1 MKHSYRMK
9 YRRLVAPALGLLAL
23 LLLAP
28 PAARAESA
36 RVEAFVFEG
45 VHFQVP
51 GLQLGF
57 EVITEGTANYT
68 IERTMRNL
76 FPFDT
81 NLTVIGAWGYTGDK
95 LTIKVT
101 DLGGTGDRLFASATA
116 VVNGRATTEWG
127 TMYSSASQS
136 SFEVT
141 VPMDSPGGIVYLLTG
156 YFTSAGGD
164 LPYTYTIAFSFPQ

>member
-1 MKHSYRMK
+1 MKHIYRVK
-9 YRRLVAPALGLLAL
+9 NPGLAVAAFLLAAL
-23 LLLAP
+23 VLPAP
-28 PAARAESA
+28 PTARAESA

-51 GLQLGF
+51 GLQVGF

-81 NLTVIGAWGYTGDK
+81 DVTVIGAWGYTGDK

-101 DLGGTGDRLFASATA
+101 DRGGAGDRLFASATA

-127 TMYSSASQS
+127 TMYSSSSQN

-141 VPMDSPGGIVYLLTG
+141 VPMDAPGGIVCLLTG

-164 LPYTYTIAFSFPQ
+164 LPYNYTISFSFPQ